1 MDKPSQGSEEC
12 KEYAGMDISQI
23 NPPSWLSAVTR
34 IRMLLTRWLLEPSHK
49 IHDPAH
55 RRKSRLLSF
64 FLICLFLLFLSVNLA
79 YLFTIPGYHF
89 PVADLIG
96 YGVLIVTYIISRTH
110 LTWLAVCI
118 LLVMFPMNVFEN
130 ILSGTSLNHAV
141 TLSYLLPSYIL
152 ASIFLPAVW
161 MAVFG
166 YGVNLIVFLLPLL
179 APQAIH
185 EVPDIL
191 GPLAVG
197 LISVTLLI
205 IAILNRDRIERDRQ
219 AELRSAYD
227 GTLEGWSRALEARD
241 KQTEGHS
248 HRVTSLTLQLARA
261 CGLRGDELEYIYR
274 GALLHDIGKM
284 AIPDAILTKKTS
296 LDDEEWTVMR
306 THPKIAYDMLSAISF
321 LQPALV
327 VPAYHHER
335 WNGEGYPSG
344 LHGEEIPLP
353 ARIFAVVDVWDALL
367 SDRPYRM
374 AWTKEQALQYLKEQS
389 GKMFDPSIVER
400 FIALQP

>member
-1 MDKPSQGSEEC
+1 MNLPP
-12 KEYAGMDISQI
+12 M
-23 NPPSWLSAVTR
+23 NPPSWLSGV
-34 IRMLLTRWLLEPSHK
+34 IRLRVLLMRWLVEPSRK
-49 IHDPAH
+49 IHDPAR
-55 RRKSRLLSF
+55 RRKGRLLSF

-79 YLFTIPGYHF
+79 YLFTVPGYHI
-89 PVADLIG
+89 PIADLIG
-96 YGVLIVTYIISRTH
+96 YAVLIATYILSRTH
-110 LTWLAVCI
+110 LINVAVII
-118 LLVMFPMNVFEN
+118 LLIMFPLNVFQN
-130 ILSGTSLNHAV
+130 IFSGTSINHVV
-141 TLSYLLPSYIL
+141 TLTYLLPSYIL
-152 ASIFLPAVW
+152 ASIFLPAIW
-161 MAVFG
+161 MALFG
-166 YGVNLIVFLLPLL
+166 YGINIIIFLLPIL
-179 APQAIH
+179 APNQFQGA
-185 EVPDIL
+185 VDIL

-205 IAILNRDRIERDRQ
+205 VSILNRDRIERDRQ
-219 AELRSAYD
+219 NELRGAYD

-248 HRVTSLTLQLARA
+248 HRVTELTLQLGRA
-261 CGLRGDELEYIYR
+261 CGLRGVELESLYR

-296 LDDEEWTVMR
+296 LDDDEWNVMR
-306 THPKIAYDMLSAISF
+306 THPKIAFDMLSAIGF

-344 LHGEEIPLP
+344 LSGEAIPLP

-367 SDRPYRM
+367 SNRPYRM
-374 AWTKEQALQYLKEQS
+374 AWTKEQAIQYIRDQS
-389 GKMFDPSIVER
+389 GKQFDPAIVER